1 MLPWK
6 LTYCTSYSDLCRFF
20 LLFFQSLPQ
29 SLDQS
34 ALMRIAQLH
43 KLIDVAINFNLA
55 VHIAANGFS
64 LHVKLI
70 LFLTSV
76 ENKDRSV
83 DSREGPGEGE

>member
-1 MLPWK
+1 M
-6 LTYCTSYSDLCRFF
+6 
-20 LLFFQSLPQ
+20 
-29 SLDQS
+29 
-34 ALMRIAQLH
+34 H
-43 KLIDVAINFNLA
+43 KLIDVAINFDLA
-55 VHIAANGFS
+55 VHLAANGFS

>member
-1 MLPWK
+1 
-6 LTYCTSYSDLCRFF
+6 
-20 LLFFQSLPQ
+20 
-29 SLDQS
+29 
-34 ALMRIAQLH
+34 MRIAQLH

-55 VHIAANGFS
+55 VHLVANGFS